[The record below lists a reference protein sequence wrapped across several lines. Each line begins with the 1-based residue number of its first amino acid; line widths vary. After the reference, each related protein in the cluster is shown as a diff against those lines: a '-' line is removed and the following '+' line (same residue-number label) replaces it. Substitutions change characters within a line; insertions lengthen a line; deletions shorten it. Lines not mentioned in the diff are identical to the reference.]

1 MNLRER
7 VLKGVAW
14 SAGLSVA
21 TQAATFATSLLL
33 ARILGKQVFGEWA
46 MVQNTVGT
54 IANIAQFSAA
64 VTGTKFVAEFRH
76 TSPQRIGTILGLCS
90 VVTWTTATLAAA
102 GLFVAAPYI
111 AEELLHARHLTFAVR
126 VSVGYLFFLTVN
138 GYQVGALAGLE
149 AFQRLAAV
157 GVVSGVA
164 TALVVVTSAWK
175 LGLEGALVA
184 LSLASAVNWAL
195 HHVYLRRHCR
205 SQGIAVRYDNLRS
218 EVSVLTG
225 FALPATLSG
234 LAGSAGVWLSNLALV
249 QAARGYEEMAVL
261 SAGMSLR
268 SVILFAPS
276 VFSRVSVPV
285 LVNLFGNRDL
295 DAYRRAFGK
304 NLLVLSGSA
313 FLAALPI
320 AGLAPWLLSAFGRG
334 FTTGGA
340 TVVAL
345 AAATVLEVA
354 AMALYQQIFS
364 SGWMWWGLSTVIVR
378 SAILVAVASPLAD
391 TLGALGVAYAYLAAY
406 GGALVLTYC
415 IVRTKMPSILR
426 SARQGAQPKQPS

>member
-21 TQAATFATSLLL
+21 TQVATFITSLAL

-46 MVQNTVGT
+46 IVQNTVGT

-76 TSPQRIGTILGLCS
+76 TNPQRIGTILGLCS
-90 VVTWTTATLAAA
+90 VVTWTTATLAATA
-102 GLFVAAPYI
+102 LLVAAPYV
-111 AEELLHARHLTFAVR
+111 AEEVLHAPHLTFAVR

-138 GYQVGALAGLE
+138 GYQIGALAGLE
-149 AFQRLAAV
+149 AFQRLAIV
-157 GVVSGVA
+157 GVVSGVG
-164 TALVVVTSAWK
+164 TALMVVASAWTQG
-175 LGLEGALVA
+175 LGGALVA
-184 LSLASAVNWAL
+184 LSVAAGANWAL

-218 EVSVLTG
+218 EVGVLTG

-234 LAGSAGVWLSNLALV
+234 LAGSAGIWLSNVALV
-249 QAARGYEEMAVL
+249 RAARGYEEMAVL
-261 SAGMSLR
+261 SAGMSFR

-285 LVNLFGNRDL
+285 LVNLFGNRDIE
-295 DAYRRAFGK
+295 AYRRAFGR
-304 NLLVLSGSA
+304 NLLVLSASA
-313 FLAALPI
+313 LLAALPI
-320 AGLAPWLLSAFGRG
+320 AVLAPWLLSAFGRG
-334 FTTGGA
+334 FSAGGG

-354 AMALYQQIFS
+354 AMAVYQQIFS
-364 SGWMWWGLSTVIVR
+364 SGWMWWGLSTVVVR
-378 SAILVAVASPLAD
+378 SAILVAVAVPLAR

-406 GGALVLTYC
+406 GGALVLTYF
-415 IVRTKMPSILR
+415 IVRTKMPSVFR
-426 SARQGAQPKQPS
+426 NSPQGAPHD